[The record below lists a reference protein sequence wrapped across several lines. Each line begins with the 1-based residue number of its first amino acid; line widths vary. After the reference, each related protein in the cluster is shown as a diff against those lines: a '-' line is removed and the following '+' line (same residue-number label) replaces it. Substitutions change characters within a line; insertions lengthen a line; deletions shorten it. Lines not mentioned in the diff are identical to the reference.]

1 MLASGCITL
10 VSALKSKDPLT
21 QDILAVSAA
30 SLVASF
36 ETGDGW
42 FELLYILDY
51 VLGLEDSPCAGG
63 LQSMGDF
70 FKYFGEEK
78 PASEATETP
87 DLIAEE
93 EKHPIEE
100 IFDFGIRVQWFPA
113 LVEKFPDRLEE
124 IAEKILDEV
133 AEIGSTTIFMH
144 RFPFGDEQVMIVTSW
159 DDDLD
164 MLFADA
170 DLVAYM
176 DPVGEIDVDGDGEAL
191 PLSDVSA
198 FGTY

>member
-1 MLASGCITL
+1 M
-10 VSALKSKDPLT
+10 
-21 QDILAVSAA
+21 LAVSAA

-51 VLGLEDSPCAGG
+51 VLGLEDSPCVGG
-63 LQSMGDF
+63 LQSMDDF

-113 LVEKFPDRLEE
+113 LVAKFPDRLEE

-144 RFPFGDEQVMIVTSW
+144 RFRFKDEEVMIVTSW

-170 DLVAYM
+170 DLVAYL
-176 DPVGEIDVDGDGEAL
+176 DPVGEIDLDGNGEAL
-191 PLSDVSA
+191 PLMQSVPARDA
-198 FGTY
+198 KTIH